1 MTDAPVT
8 LYQAMP
14 YLRLYKGKT
23 FVVKAGGA
31 VLAREDLRA
40 GLAADIACL
49 HHFGIRVV
57 LVHGGGPQ
65 ATNISKA
72 LGLETK
78 FIAGR
83 RITDAQTLEVVKM
96 TCGGG
101 VNMDLVAALR
111 GQGVKALGLSGV
123 DAGLI
128 IARRRGTV
136 RVAPAPGEEP
146 VEVDYGLVGDIES
159 VDGNLLETFL
169 AQGLLPVI
177 APLVADA
184 EGQILNLN
192 ADTLSSAVAQAL
204 KAEKLLMLTDI
215 DGVLR
220 DAADPRTM
228 LSHADAAEV
237 LELCAE
243 GSVRGGML
251 PKVQACVAAL
261 RGGVR
266 RTHILSGLRRSA
278 LVTEIFTNA
287 GCGTMIVESRER
299 DVYQKALAQETVAA

>member
-1 MTDAPVT
+1 MTDQPVT

-31 VLAREDLRA
+31 VLSRPDLRQ
-40 GLAADIACL
+40 GLAADVACL

-65 ATNISKA
+65 ATSLSKA
-72 LGLETK
+72 LGLEPK
-78 FIAGR
+78 LVAGR
-83 RITDAQTLEVVKM
+83 RVTDAATLEVVKM
-96 TCGGG
+96 TCGGA
-101 VNMDLVAALR
+101 VNMDLVAVLR

-128 IARRRGTV
+128 TARRRGPM
-136 RVAPAPGEEP
+136 RVAPEPGAEP
-146 VEVDYGLVGDIES
+146 VEIDYGLVGDVES
-159 VDGNLLETFL
+159 VDGGLLEGML
-169 AQGLLPVI
+169 SQGLLPVI

-184 EGQILNLN
+184 QGQILNLN
-192 ADTLSSAVAQAL
+192 ADTLASAVAQEL
-204 KAEKLLMLTDI
+204 KAEKLIVLTDS

-220 DAADPRTM
+220 DASDPRT
-228 LSHADAAEV
+228 LVSHADAAEV
-237 LELCAE
+237 QDLCAD

-251 PKVQACVAAL
+251 PKVQSCVAAL

-266 RTHILSGLRRSA
+266 RTHVISGLRRSG
-278 LVTEIFTNA
+278 LLLEVFTNA

-299 DVYQKALAQETVAA
+299 EAYQAEISKEPVLA

>member
-31 VLAREDLRA
+31 VLAREELRA

-65 ATNISKA
+65 ATSLSKA

-78 FIAGR
+78 LVAGR
-83 RITDAQTLEVVKM
+83 RVTDAETLEVVKM
-96 TCGGG
+96 TCGGL

-111 GQGVKALGLSGV
+111 GQGVRAVGLSGV
-123 DAGLI
+123 DAGLVV
-128 IARRRGTV
+128 ARKRGPV
-136 RVAPAPGEEP
+136 RVSPAPGEDP
-146 VEVDYGLVGDIES
+146 VEVDYGLVGDVET
-159 VDGNLLETFL
+159 VDGALLEGFL
-169 AQGLLPVI
+169 SQGLLPVI

-184 EGQILNLN
+184 QGQILNLN
-192 ADTLSSAVAQAL
+192 ADTLSSAIAQAL
-204 KAEKLLMLTDI
+204 KAEKLLLLTDI

-220 DAADPRTM
+220 DAADPRT
-228 LSHADAAEV
+228 LVSHADAAEV
-237 LELCAE
+237 LELCSE
-243 GSVRGGML
+243 GRVRGGML

-266 RTHILSGLRRSA
+266 RTHILGGMRRSA
-278 LVTEIFTNA
+278 LVTEVFTNA

-299 DVYQKALAQETVAA
+299 DAYQKELAKDAVAA